1 MGKRSR
7 PPAGWISAYQAERRF
22 VLTKYAI
29 EEILKRGWVNPEVY
43 FRGSRAMKYA
53 PVEAWRE
60 AARRWEAE
68 HAATRR
74 RERATDKARRF
85 GPPKPLVDPETA
97 RRRVASLTEEQR
109 LRLRVFYLAIQRG
122 FALPV
127 RWSEMRFDV
136 EEKVS

>member
-7 PPAGWISAYQAERRF
+7 PPAGWISAYQAQRRF
-22 VLTKYAI
+22 GLSDRAI
-29 EEILKRGWVNPEVY
+29 EAILRRGWVRPEVY
-43 FRGSRAMKYA
+43 FRGKPERYA

-74 RERATDKARRF
+74 RERATDKARRL

-122 FALPV
+122 FTLPV